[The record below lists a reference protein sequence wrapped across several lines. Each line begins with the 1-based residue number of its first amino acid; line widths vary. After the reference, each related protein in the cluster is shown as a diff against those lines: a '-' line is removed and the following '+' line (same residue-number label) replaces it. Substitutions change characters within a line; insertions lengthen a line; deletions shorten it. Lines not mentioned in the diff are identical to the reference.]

1 MAAKWLRSGWTLGPI
16 VAAMLL
22 AVAGCV
28 AYSQRDLLVAHW
40 HVRVWLG
47 GDDDANRVRWLREHR
62 TDVLPIL
69 ADALNNDDPAICM
82 RAGSLIRAILDDL
95 GEPTEPD
102 AAQLSLVAMSTLR
115 DEFPKLN
122 AQARHEAAEAACILL
137 RVHLRQWSPHVPT
150 VLDSA
155 GFVFASAL
163 QDADVHVKEAALRRL
178 PEFWPFI
185 AVDGSSGPLVRE
197 WLLSAYRTA
206 LEMLGSAEP
215 SVRLA
220 AAVACCMAPFSESDY
235 RIAELLDDEDAAVR
249 KGVLVA
255 LSECKRS
262 RLQGEH
268 KRLVVPF
275 LSDADPTIAAAAV
288 RLLKLADVPDDSIEL
303 LRWRNSPRSAERAKS
318 AALFVEMSKRSNKSF
333 SPSFLFDLS
342 YDEAAD
348 VRLAF
353 IDAAMDSNAVT
364 AFHDRIRTMA
374 DKDPDAK
381 VRARGK
387 EAAAK
392 LRIAVKQ

>member
-1 MAAKWLRSGWTLGPI
+1 MAAKWLRGGWTLGPI

-28 AYSQRDLLVAHW
+28 AYLQRDLLVAHW
-40 HVRVWLG
+40 HVRVWLR
-47 GDDDANRVRWLREHR
+47 GDDDSNRVRWLREHR
-62 TDVLPIL
+62 TYVLPIL
-69 ADALNNDDPAICM
+69 ADALKTDDPAICL
-82 RAGSLIRAILDDL
+82 RAGSLLRVILDDL
-95 GEPTEPD
+95 GEPTDPD
-102 AAQLSLVAMSTLR
+102 AAQLSLVTMSKLR
-115 DEFPKLN
+115 DEFSRLN
-122 AQARHEAAEAACILL
+122 AQARHESAEAACILL

-163 QDADVHVKEAALRRL
+163 EDADLHVKESALRRL
-178 PEFWPFI
+178 PEFWPSI

-197 WLLSAYRTA
+197 WMLSAYRTA
-206 LEMLGSAEP
+206 LEMLASGEP

-220 AAVACCMAPFSESDY
+220 AAVACCTAPFSENDY
-235 RIAELLDDEDAAVR
+235 RIAELLDDDDAAVR
-249 KGVLVA
+249 IGVLVA

-268 KRLVVPF
+268 KQLVVPF
-275 LSDADPTIAAAAV
+275 LIDADPMIAAAAV
-288 RLLKLADVPDDSIEL
+288 RLLKLADVPGDSIEL
-303 LRWRNSPRSAERAKS
+303 LRLRNSPRSAERARS
-318 AALFVEMSKRSNKSF
+318 AVFYVEMSKRSKKGF
-333 SPSFLFDLS
+333 SPSFLINLS

-353 IDAAMDSNAVT
+353 IDAAMASNAVT

-374 DKDPDAK
+374 DKDPDAN

-387 EAAAK
+387 QAAAK